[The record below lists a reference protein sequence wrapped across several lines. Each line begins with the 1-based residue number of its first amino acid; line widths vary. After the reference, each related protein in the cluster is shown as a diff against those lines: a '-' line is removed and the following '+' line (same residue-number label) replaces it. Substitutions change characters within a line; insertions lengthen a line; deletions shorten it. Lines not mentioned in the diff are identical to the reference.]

1 MSMASR
7 PHSDRRAEA
16 WSRID
21 TTKTEDMVPS
31 SELRGWLAEYVGLFE
46 QYEELGR
53 DLDGKAFL
61 KDAAEAK
68 IRRLE
73 EQLEALEKKLYRAG
87 DMCCRPPGTC
97 IDAEW
102 FSPMVAQAS
111 NPAKERLNLSDE
123 LGGF

>member
-1 MSMASR
+1 MPDSS

-73 EQLEALEKKLYRAG
+73 EQLEALRQRLVKTRAEAEEYRELWQE
-87 DMCCRPPGTC
+87 
-97 IDAEW
+97 AEGR
-102 FSPMVAQAS
+102 S
-111 NPAKERLNLSDE
+111 
-123 LGGF
+123 

>member
-7 PHSDRRAEA
+7 PHSELVDLVRSGLNEGLYRASLSGPTDHEA
-16 WSRID
+16 AWWNERQDALSR
-21 TTKTEDMVPS
+21 
-31 SELRGWLAEYVGLFE
+31 LQE

-73 EQLEALEKKLYRAG
+73 EQLEALRQRLVKTRAEAEEYRELWQE
-87 DMCCRPPGTC
+87 
-97 IDAEW
+97 AEGR
-102 FSPMVAQAS
+102 S
-111 NPAKERLNLSDE
+111 
-123 LGGF
+123 